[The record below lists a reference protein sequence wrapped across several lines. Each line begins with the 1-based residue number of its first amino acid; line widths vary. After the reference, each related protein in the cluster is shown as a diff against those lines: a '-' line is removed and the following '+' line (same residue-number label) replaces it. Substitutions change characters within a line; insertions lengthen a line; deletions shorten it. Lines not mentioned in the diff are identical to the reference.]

1 MHSIGKPTMS
11 KDEKDKVTYAANS
24 PLIAETL
31 KSPIKEITH
40 HNYGVR
46 RLKQRCHKTKAKIN
60 SRH

>member
-1 MHSIGKPTMS
+1 MS
-11 KDEKDKVTYAANS
+11 KDEKNKVIYAANS

>member
-1 MHSIGKPTMS
+1 MS
-11 KDEKDKVTYAANS
+11 KEKNNKVIYAANS
-24 PLIAETL
+24 PLVAETL
-31 KSPIKEITH
+31 KYPIKEIKH